1 MTQAATRMQ
10 VPTPAQI
17 CNSPPLFGA
26 SRRRPPRRVSILKG
40 CVKPNELPCVGG
52 CGVQVEAESVDNCS
66 DCARPVVACSDCVL
80 SGVWLTCRRCFDLAA
95 DDRLSVEG

>member
-1 MTQAATRMQ
+1 M
-10 VPTPAQI
+10 
-17 CNSPPLFGA
+17 
-26 SRRRPPRRVSILKG
+26 
-40 CVKPNELPCVGG
+40 GG
-52 CGVQVEAESVDNCS
+52 CGVQVEAESIDNCS

>member
-1 MTQAATRMQ
+1 M
-10 VPTPAQI
+10 
-17 CNSPPLFGA
+17 
-26 SRRRPPRRVSILKG
+26 
-40 CVKPNELPCVGG
+40 GG

-80 SGVWLTCRRCFDLAA
+80 SGVWLTWRRCFDLVA